1 MFHAHGY
8 ILKSQAWEPVDFG
21 SYISDSKINIF
32 ISKFED
38 RDCYDLTKK
47 AALVTV
53 DRESTIKLPT
63 VNYPASSLSTK
74 PDL

>member
-1 MFHAHGY
+1 MGTCRFVFIYLQQKHN
-8 ILKSQAWEPVDFG
+8 F
-21 SYISDSKINIF
+21 F

-53 DRESTIKLPT
+53 ERKSTIKVPT
-63 VNYPASSLSTK
+63 AIYPASSLSTK
-74 PDL
+74 RDL

>member
-1 MFHAHGY
+1 MRTIVF
-8 ILKSQAWEPVDFG
+8 LKCQGWELVDLC
-21 SYISDSKINIF
+21 SYISKQKYNIF

-53 DRESTIKLPT
+53 ERESTITVPT
-63 VNYPASSLSTK
+63 VIYPASSLSTK
-74 PDL
+74 RDL